1 MRYLALVALLAFLVV
16 PFAVGC
22 QKETPKPTA
31 KPGEKAGKAEPGK
44 TEAPKTEAPKT
55 EAPKTEAPK
64 TEEPKTEAP
73 KTEEPAPAPAPA
85 ETPK

>member
-22 QKETPKPTA
+22 QKETPKPAA

-44 TEAPKTEAPKT
+44 TEAPKTE
-55 EAPKTEAPK
+55 
-64 TEEPKTEAP
+64 
-73 KTEEPAPAPAPA
+73 EPAPAPAPA